1 MNKEDTDFANKLMRK
16 AARQDNY
23 NNLCHIAN

>member
-23 NNLCHIAN
+23 NNLCYLAN